1 MKVLFAGGG
10 TGGHLYPAVA
20 MAGELREL
28 VPAVGISFAGTASGI
43 EATEVPRVGYT
54 LHLIPV
60 RGLKRG
66 HSLADMIANLGVLAD
81 FAMALGRAAA
91 LIHRENP
98 DVIVGTG
105 GFVSAPL
112 LLAAQLM
119 RKKTLIQEQNAFPGV
134 TTKLLA
140 ALASEVHLSF
150 EEARRFFV
158 KSKRIFVSGNP
169 ARSFGVEE
177 ASVARARF
185 GLHEAR
191 PTLLVFGGSRG
202 ARSINNALLQWLGE
216 ITASANLVWQTGS
229 LDFER
234 IKGLVAPSPYLWI
247 APYIEDMGAAYSA
260 ADLVLCRAGASSI
273 AELTNLGKPSLL
285 VPYPFA
291 TGDHQRHNARAL
303 VKGGAAIVVDDE
315 HLGMPGSVKTVLEL
329 LHDFG
334 KLQKMGA
341 ASRKL
346 AYPDAA
352 RQLALRII
360 TLAQKH

>member
-10 TGGHLYPAVA
+10 TGGHLYPGIA
-20 MAGELREL
+20 MAGELKKL
-28 VPAVGISFAGTASGI
+28 VPNVGISFAGTTSGI
-43 EATEVPRVGYT
+43 EATEVPRLGYK
-54 LHLIPV
+54 LHLLPV

-66 HSLADMIANLGVLAD
+66 NVLANMVANVGVLAD
-81 FAMALGRAAA
+81 FARALWLAMS
-91 LIHRENP
+91 LVKREAP
-98 DVIVGTG
+98 DVVVGTG

-134 TTKLLA
+134 TTKLLS

-150 EEARRFFV
+150 EDARKFLPKNSRV
-158 KSKRIFVSGNP
+158 FVSGNP
-169 ARSFGVEE
+169 ARSFEGED
-177 ASVARARF
+177 AIRARTNF
-185 GLHEAR
+185 GLDASR

-202 ARSINNALLQWLGE
+202 ARAINNAVLQHLRE
-216 ITASANLVWQTGS
+216 IIASANLIWQTGA
-229 LDFER
+229 LDYER
-234 IKGLVAPSPYLWI
+234 IKAQLSPSSSLWV
-247 APYIEDMGAAYSA
+247 APYIEEMGAAYSA

-273 AELTNLGKPSLL
+273 AELTNLGKPSVL

-303 VKGGAAIVVDDE
+303 VTNRAALVIEDDQLGE
-315 HLGMPGSVKTVLEL
+315 HVSWNNILAL
-329 LHDFG
+329 LQNPDT
-334 KLQKMGA
+334 LRKMGA

-352 RQLALRII
+352 HQLALRILA
-360 TLAQKH
+360 LAQPH

>member
-1 MKVLFAGGG
+1 VKVLFAGGG
-10 TGGHLYPAVA
+10 TGGHLYPGIA
-20 MAGELREL
+20 MAGELRKVLPNVE
-28 VPAVGISFAGTASGI
+28 ISFAGTTSGI
-43 EATEVPRVGYT
+43 EATEVPRLGYK

-66 HSLADMIANLGVLAD
+66 RSFANVVANLGVLAD
-81 FAMALGRAAA
+81 FAMALGRAVA
-91 LIHRENP
+91 LVHREAP
-98 DVIVGTG
+98 DVVVGTG

-150 EEARRFFV
+150 EDARRFLP
-158 KSKRIFVSGNP
+158 KTRRIFVTGNP
-169 ARSFGVEE
+169 ARSFEVEE
-177 ASVARARF
+177 LSRARARF
-185 GLHEAR
+185 GLREER

-202 ARSINNALLQWLGE
+202 ARAINNAVLQHLGK
-216 ITASANLVWQTGS
+216 ITASANLLWQTGA
-229 LDFER
+229 LDYER
-234 IKGLVAPSPYLWI
+234 IKGLAKPSPHLWI
-247 APYIEDMGAAYSA
+247 APYIEEMGAAYSA

-273 AELTNLGKPSLL
+273 AELTNLGKPSVL

-291 TGDHQRHNARAL
+291 TGDHQRHNAKAL
-303 VKGGAAIVVDDE
+303 VTGGAALVVEDDSLAGE
-315 HLGMPGSVKTVLEL
+315 SAVNTILAL
-329 LHDFG
+329 LNNSK
-334 KLQKMGA
+334 KLRNMGE

-352 RQLALRII
+352 HQLAVRII
-360 TLAQKH
+360 ALAQKH